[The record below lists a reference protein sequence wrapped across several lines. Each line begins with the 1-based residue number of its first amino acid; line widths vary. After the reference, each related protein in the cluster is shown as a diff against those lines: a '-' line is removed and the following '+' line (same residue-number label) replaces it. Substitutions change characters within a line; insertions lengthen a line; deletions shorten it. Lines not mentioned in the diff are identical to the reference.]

1 MRAYDVRPPS
11 LPCPPSPRC
20 VEKVFNMTRRGCTL
34 LVMLC
39 GDGGASLRC
48 LHVIAGASREVC
60 DVARREN
67 PPRHV
72 VSPVS
77 KSKLVSINSNEKK
90 RMRTLYAL
98 LVHSHAP
105 PSTIALRS
113 CWCVSNTFLQ
123 CCRWRQRLHEG
134 SRGCQ
139 RWCRDWW

>member
-34 LVMLC
+34 LVVLC

-77 KSKLVSINSNEKK
+77 KSRLVSINSNEKK
-90 RMRTLYAL
+90 RIPTLYAL
-98 LVHSHAP
+98 LVHSHALLQ
-105 PSTIALRS
+105 PSHFGR
-113 CWCVSNTFLQ
+113 VGVFLTPS
-123 CCRWRQRLHEG
+123 WSWFAMLPVAAEVA
-134 SRGCQ
+134 
-139 RWCRDWW
+139 